1 MPKKKTTRKNIFII
15 SKYKRSNYN
24 ILNLSKKFVPTQK
37 KFSTYSTNKSN
48 GFISKNEK
56 SKEMEIDSDVNESS
70 KNSIIMKDDND
81 IKKTKIGNDSFYN
94 TDNSYL
100 ENYSTA
106 NSNIENEKKKIN
118 NSFKI
123 NNEYSEKPKNSE
135 TNHSIEMSKEKEMES
150 NLDLDLVNEEE
161 YIEEII
167 DNLYSEEENNE
178 YKINPDY
185 FKFQAEINNK
195 MRIILIDWLFEVNKK
210 LKFNE
215 DTFYTTVYIIDAY
228 LSKKYIQR
236 KKFQLLGVTA
246 LFIATKFNEI
256 FSGRVREYA
265 LITDNA
271 YNEKDILLMESD
283 ICKTLK
289 FNFLVPTCLSFYQIF
304 SKKIGID
311 GDLEKFQFGKFL
323 IQNFLMD
330 SKSFKYNY
338 STISIASCYLI
349 MKILGKDKNINFG
362 LMCKDSFPLIEECSR
377 SIYESI
383 NEILNSNMN
392 LSFKKYYYGNNSYYI
407 KKLFSFYYY

>member
-56 SKEMEIDSDVNESS
+56 SKDLEIDSDVNESS

-123 NNEYSEKPKNSE
+123 NNEYCEKPKNSE

-150 NLDLDLVNEEE
+150 NLDLDLVNEKE

-195 MRIILIDWLFEVNKK
+195 MRIIL
-210 LKFNE
+210 
-215 DTFYTTVYIIDAY
+215 YI
-228 LSKKYIQR
+228 L
-236 KKFQLLGVTA
+236 
-246 LFIATKFNEI
+246 
-256 FSGRVREYA
+256 
-265 LITDNA
+265 
-271 YNEKDILLMESD
+271 
-283 ICKTLK
+283 
-289 FNFLVPTCLSFYQIF
+289 
-304 SKKIGID
+304 
-311 GDLEKFQFGKFL
+311 
-323 IQNFLMD
+323 
-330 SKSFKYNY
+330 
-338 STISIASCYLI
+338 
-349 MKILGKDKNINFG
+349 
-362 LMCKDSFPLIEECSR
+362 
-377 SIYESI
+377 
-383 NEILNSNMN
+383 
-392 LSFKKYYYGNNSYYI
+392 
-407 KKLFSFYYY
+407 